1 MYLANAVILLFDNAK
16 VQLDRVNLRR
26 QVGLD
31 HLENLVRLMEELS
44 SLREQNLSLK
54 RKVHDME
61 TEKTREVILIFFKWT
76 NNPGLFLFIFCLF
89 NNCKRKNVDLS
100 GIRTLTVGVEGE
112 HVDRLTTT
120 RVLRSF

>member
-89 NNCKRKNVDLS
+89 NNC
-100 GIRTLTVGVEGE
+100 IREKM
-112 HVDRLTTT
+112 
-120 RVLRSF
+120 